1 MIFAF
6 INSQKQREEL
16 KQAISD
22 AKEVKWYKRLKII
35 QLSSTGKSVPQLSAE
50 FDLCPLTIRNYIHQY
65 TKGGLESLA
74 PSYGKGGFQ
83 KLYLSQEEWEEVLHQ
98 SPSQF
103 EKLST
108 ACRNWTQKLLVSY
121 CQEYLSISVT
131 QTTICK
137 CLAKLG
143 INWNRGKLTVTSP
156 DPLYSVK
163 RARVSK
169 LKEKALL
176 GNLSSHDAEKT
187 NLDTE
192 KKTPA

>member
-1 MIFAF
+1 
-6 INSQKQREEL
+6 
-16 KQAISD
+16 
-22 AKEVKWYKRLKII
+22 
-35 QLSSTGKSVPQLSAE
+35 
-50 FDLCPLTIRNYIHQY
+50 
-65 TKGGLESLA
+65 
-74 PSYGKGGFQ
+74 
-83 KLYLSQEEWEEVLHQ
+83 
-98 SPSQF
+98 
-103 EKLST
+103 
-108 ACRNWTQKLLVSY
+108 VSY

-176 GNLSSHDAEKT
+176 GNLSTYENNSLKHPTIKIDGCT
-187 NLDTE
+187 CNIITFD
-192 KKTPA
+192 